1 MAPRSRSVR
10 PTQNGTNLGMELT
23 NGNHA
28 PPPSTIA
35 AQIVH
40 NRANVAR
47 QEPENKALF
56 GKLLQE
62 YLRDPI
68 IEDSNTETNAQL
80 IQVVAE
86 AGLDILLSD
95 DPFAPDNLLEQAK
108 DSLLVIKLTIARKPE
123 VLLYGGQSEDERP
136 PLMLWLLAKILRLMG
151 RRALSAIQQDLSSLS
166 MDLMSNLALKNRCLG
181 DARAA
186 QDMLE
191 QLVEGKMLLIIHAPV
206 QANLQA

>member
-1 MAPRSRSVR
+1 MDERGIIGARDRATEHRPLLSSTRFLRVNVSKIHALNIKLLLDKIYEPDGPSMAPRSRSVR
-10 PTQNGTNLGMELT
+10 PTQNGHLNTIELT
-23 NGNHA
+23 NGNNL

-68 IEDSNTETNAQL
+68 AEDSSVETYAQL

-86 AGLDILLSD
+86 AGLDVMLSD
-95 DPFAPDNLLEQAK
+95 DPFAPGNLL
-108 DSLLVIKLTIARKPE
+108 D
-123 VLLYGGQSEDERP
+123 
-136 PLMLWLLAKILRLMG
+136 
-151 RRALSAIQQDLSSLS
+151 
-166 MDLMSNLALKNRCLG
+166 
-181 DARAA
+181 
-186 QDMLE
+186 
-191 QLVEGKMLLIIHAPV
+191 
-206 QANLQA
+206 

>member
-1 MAPRSRSVR
+1 
-10 PTQNGTNLGMELT
+10 MELT